1 MGLRGAAA
9 DDRAAELLELVGIP
23 SARSRLGSYPH
34 ELSGGMRQRVMIA
47 IGLACDPAVLIADE
61 ATTALDVTIQAQ
73 ILELIDRLKSELGM
87 EVVRISH
94 NLGVVAGIAV
104 RVLVMSAGRIVEEDP
119 GDNSERESGEG
130 SVCS

>member
-61 ATTALDVTIQAQ
+61 ATTALEVTIQAQ
-73 ILELIDRLKSELGM
+73 ILALNARLQSEPGTG
-87 EVVRISH
+87 
-94 NLGVVAGIAV
+94 GVW
-104 RVLVMSAGRIVEEDP
+104 SFHDP
-119 GDNSERESGEG
+119 GVGDGIG
-130 SVCS
+130 D